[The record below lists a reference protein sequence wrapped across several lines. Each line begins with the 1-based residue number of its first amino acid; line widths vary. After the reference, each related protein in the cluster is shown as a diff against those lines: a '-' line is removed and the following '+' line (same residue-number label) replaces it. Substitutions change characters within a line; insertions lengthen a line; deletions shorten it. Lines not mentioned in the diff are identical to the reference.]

1 MKKNLK
7 SALSFLF
14 VLIFMLQI
22 AGMTAVAEYDPSVTG
37 EEPLAIAVYIPVK
50 DESGNVSSALLNY
63 VDVNLPEGSV
73 LGLTIGDTP
82 LSSGSVIRLGDL
94 MTNDL
99 DITPPDGYYVT
110 EAYLYAGELAYDQ
123 SPASLEGEAYSANLE
138 GTAVKLKKENFIDE
152 DTGYFDSS
160 RLCNTGSSYVLLL
173 RLGLTEDVETVTV
186 SYSGGEAYVPVPEA
200 QAAGVGTVFTVAGMD
215 ATVEGKVFTGWR
227 LTYGSGVVVDV
238 SVGSPIQPYADCTL
252 VAQWDDAVAPVDPVP
267 VDPVPVD
274 PVPVDPGEHEHNWV
288 ETGSVAATCTEDG
301 VRYLTC
307 SICNEATSQVIPAT
321 GHSYGEV
328 VVTKPATCTEEGTT
342 AQTCANCGDVL
353 TAVIPATG
361 HSYGEV
367 VVTKPATCTEEGT
380 TAQTCANCGDVL
392 TAVIPATGHSYGE
405 VVVTKPATCTE
416 EGTTAQTCANCG
428 DVLTAV
434 IPATG
439 HAWNEGEVTTPATCE
454 TAGVKTFT
462 CQNDPSHTRTEEIP
476 ATGHAWNEG
485 EVTTPATCVAPGVK
499 TFTCQN
505 DPSHTKT
512 EEIPATG
519 QHSYV
524 ENVVAP
530 TYEAEGYT
538 EHTCSVCG
546 DYYRDN
552 IQPKLERKVL
562 PAPAMSA
569 AKWTKGSGAA
579 FTLTVDHDIS
589 TFSSVLLNGNLLTK
603 DTDYSARQG
612 STVIELKPETLEK
625 LNAGTAKVEIV
636 FTDAVSTGEFTIENP
651 PAPEKSSLTVRPK
664 DRTAVYTG
672 ENITAN
678 EYEIRSGALLAGD
691 TLQVEYG
698 GGSVNVTN
706 GATASISKV
715 TIKDSSG
722 ADVTNSKYNVTV
734 ENATVVVTARTLTV
748 TGQNVQ
754 KTYDGNPFN
763 LQSEY
768 ASRISSD
775 KLPNHTVSVSLSIYQ
790 NGAQVASA
798 RDAGSYDIMLTNYSV
813 KDGSG
818 NDVTSD
824 YMLSGP
830 MPYKLGTLTITG
842 APAAMTPVTVTAKS
856 QTWTYDG
863 AAHEAKEYTLSS
875 QLSDG
880 DTISVSF
887 DASSTITNVGT
898 VANKISTVTVKDKNG
913 AAVAFALN
921 GQGSGK
927 YNFTLVDGT
936 LKVDPFKVTLTA
948 VSAEKTYDGTA
959 LKNDNVKATA
969 LVSGH
974 KFSVVKFAV
983 TDSKGNLIKNG
994 PVSVGTYTKKVT
1006 DVTIVDA
1013 KGSDVTKNYEITKV
1027 DGTLKVLQGDGS
1039 NNTKSPKTGDENN
1052 LGLWIGLLAAS
1063 ALIVLGIAGYFFFKN
1078 KKKAAPKPRVK
1089 KDHEK

>member
-307 SICNEATSQVIPAT
+307 SICNEATSQ
-321 GHSYGEV
+321 
-328 VVTKPATCTEEGTT
+328 
-342 AQTCANCGDVL
+342 
-353 TAVIPATG
+353 
-361 HSYGEV
+361 
-367 VVTKPATCTEEGT
+367 
-380 TAQTCANCGDVL
+380 
-392 TAVIPATGHSYGE
+392 VIPATGHSYGE